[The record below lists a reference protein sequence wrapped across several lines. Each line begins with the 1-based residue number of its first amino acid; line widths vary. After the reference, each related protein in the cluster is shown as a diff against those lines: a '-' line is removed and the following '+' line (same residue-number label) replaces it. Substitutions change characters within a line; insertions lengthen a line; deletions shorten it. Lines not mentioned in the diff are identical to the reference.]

1 MGTQNK
7 AHKQTA
13 WKKNREFGDKMGGR
27 ERLKLGS
34 TTLHGITTFQFLRM
48 KSKRR
53 SPLDKDFRW
62 YSPFANVVE
71 TKEGWYAVFTE
82 ASAKDFYLNRLI
94 PFGVEGLQNI

>member
-1 MGTQNK
+1 M
-7 AHKQTA
+7 
-13 WKKNREFGDKMGGR
+13 
-27 ERLKLGS
+27 
-34 TTLHGITTFQFLRM
+34 
-48 KSKRR
+48 
-53 SPLDKDFRW
+53 DKDFRW